1 MPLKK
6 SGQDQTNPVNNDE
19 DDETKETDKV
29 GELDDEDCDEDDD
42 CGTWIGRILNL
53 SNFVEIS
60 YF

>member
-29 GELDDEDCDEDDD
+29 CDLLDDEDCDEDDAD
-42 CGTWIGRILNL
+42 WINDIGLHSNL
-53 SNFVEIS
+53 RSKL
-60 YF
+60 